1 MAQILPWVALVLSVL
16 VLAYTATRG
25 SGSGRALLHPF
36 AGVAGA
42 LVLLGVLS
50 TLPAG
55 GVWSNGQAIW
65 PGLALGGAGVIV
77 AAFLTARLTPDSR
90 GVLGAAAQIAGPA
103 AGLALIVAL
112 YPSLRH
118 GVVYTYGGFVI
129 GALAAGMVLI
139 GAALTASRDEE
150 TAADC
155 TGAALPA
162 VALAMSTLLATL
174 HEPGPSGVREWMAL
188 PALLAATAAAAM
200 TVRGALPGRS
210 VLLSLAVVVIP
221 VGIMA
226 ALIAFRMSGTPAF
239 LKATLVG
246 LGIFLLVA
254 WLGQLDSAER
264 PPLGADTGL
273 LAALLVLGGG
283 ALAFREFHGYGL
295 AIAALCGT
303 FVAPLLGPDSR
314 STAGALAL
322 RGVVLMLL
330 LAVYRI
336 FTELNSY
343 TSGFQPDFLYFYVAL
358 VAGALLPALLAGSAF
373 RWTAGSSDRTC
384 VGGAVVRVGLVG
396 VGAVLAPLI
405 IWVLVG
411 ERPQAALLVGLAV
424 GAGFLLSRQV
434 AGQRSAAELSLV
446 GMASL
451 AAAWSAV
458 QFTSRLKPLALASRI
473 QRIELLVAIGVIA
486 LIIIG
491 VTAALESRRPLPASS
506 GAE

>member
-25 SGSGRALLHPF
+25 SGSGRAMLHPF

-50 TLPAG
+50 TLPEG
-55 GVWSNGQAIW
+55 GVWSHGQAIW
-65 PGLALGGAGVIV
+65 PGMALGGLAVIA

-90 GVLGAAAQIAGPA
+90 GFLGAAAHIAAPA
-103 AGLALIVAL
+103 AGVSLIVAL

-118 GVVYTYGGFVI
+118 GVIYTYGGFLM

-139 GAALTASRDEE
+139 AAALTASRDDE

-155 TGAALPA
+155 AGAALPA
-162 VALAMSTLLATL
+162 VALAVTTLLATL

-188 PALLAATAAAAM
+188 PALLASTAAAAM

-210 VLLSLAVVVIP
+210 VPLSLAVVVIP

-239 LKATLVG
+239 LKASLVG
-246 LGIFLLVA
+246 VGVFLLVA
-254 WLGQLDSAER
+254 WLGQLDSADKPR
-264 PPLGADTGL
+264 FRADTGL
-273 LAALLVLGGG
+273 LAALLVLGGA
-283 ALAFREFHGYGL
+283 ALAFRELHGYGL
-295 AIAALCGT
+295 ALAGLCGV
-303 FVAPLLGPDSR
+303 FVAPVLGPDSR
-314 STAGALAL
+314 TTSGAFAQ

-343 TSGFQPDFLYFYVAL
+343 TSGFEPDLLYFYVAL

-373 RWTAGSSDRTC
+373 RWTAGAADRTS
-384 VGGAVVRVGLVG
+384 VGGAVVRMALVG
-396 VGAVLAPLI
+396 AGAVLAPLI

-434 AGQRSAAELSLV
+434 AGERSAAELSLA

-451 AAAWSAV
+451 AIAWSAV
-458 QFTSRLKPLALASRI
+458 QFTAKLKPLALASRV
-473 QRIELLVAIGVIA
+473 QRIELLAAIGVVA

-491 VTAALESRRPLPASS
+491 LTAALESRKPMPASS